1 MYDGKNYWPYLV
13 VLFFY
18 LTIAAFIN
26 LFTQPDFSYS
36 FSFFPSFLLSLVRSF
51 TRSFV
56 HSFLI
61 LPNELNWFIA
71 SCVVYCS
78 LVLFGTTTRETTD
91 RHTEKYLFRT
101 TAAAPFCFSHQSHI
115 FQSNGPK
122 FVAIYLFI
130 LVVDDDDD
138 DDDDDGNEKS

>member
-13 VLFFY
+13 VLFFLSNNCCFY
-18 LTIAAFIN
+18 QSVYSTGFF
-26 LFTQPDFSYS
+26 LFFL
-36 FSFFPSFLLSLVRSF
+36 SFFRSF
-51 TRSFV
+51 FRSFV
-56 HSFLI
+56 HLYWFDHSFLI